1 VPVADSKP
9 TTPRKV
15 SHAAWFSAG
24 SELTR
29 SRIICQATM
38 LRAPSG
44 GGPIAKETEHCGQ
57 KQIRCAA
64 DFCRGLTL
72 RSARTYTRQ
81 PICVPLRAPD
91 YSADNAGFPKVCSS
105 QRAPPRKNIVSTP
118 LVQVGRKIP
127 VVDGL
132 ASRTPCRKPQ
142 INSRARTELRRD
154 NLPAG
159 TILCSSQ
166 KRAASRTLWR

>member
-1 VPVADSKP
+1 
-9 TTPRKV
+9 
-15 SHAAWFSAG
+15 
-24 SELTR
+24 
-29 SRIICQATM
+29 M

-105 QRAPPRKNIVSTP
+105 QRAPAKKNIVSTP

>member
-1 VPVADSKP
+1 MEVPLPKRLSTVGRNKFAVP
-9 TTPRKV
+9 PIF
-15 SHAAWFSAG
+15 AAV
-24 SELTR
+24 L
-29 SRIICQATM
+29 
-38 LRAPSG
+38 P
-44 GGPIAKETEHCGQ
+44 
-57 KQIRCAA
+57 
-64 DFCRGLTL
+64 L

-91 YSADNAGFPKVCSS
+91 YSADNAGF
-105 QRAPPRKNIVSTP
+105 QRSVPRSELPPRKNIVSTP

-154 NLPAG
+154 NLPPEPDCALVRRG
-159 TILCSSQ
+159 PHHALCGDE
-166 KRAASRTLWR
+166 RWRFATNHQPITGSDCSGAH

>member
-1 VPVADSKP
+1 MQRGNSRGSASTLKTQNSLQRRDASVPVADSKP

-57 KQIRCAA
+57 KQIHCAA

-91 YSADNAGFPKVCSS
+91 YNADNAGFPKVCSS
-105 QRAPPRKNIVSTP
+105 QRGPAKKKYCLHAP
-118 LVQVGRKIP
+118 G
-127 VVDGL
+127 
-132 ASRTPCRKPQ
+132 ASRKKDSHR
-142 INSRARTELRRD
+142 
-154 NLPAG
+154 
-159 TILCSSQ
+159 
-166 KRAASRTLWR
+166 

>member
-1 VPVADSKP
+1 
-9 TTPRKV
+9 
-15 SHAAWFSAG
+15 
-24 SELTR
+24 
-29 SRIICQATM
+29 M

-57 KQIRCAA
+57 KQIHCAA

-81 PICVPLRAPD
+81 PIVSRFELPITTQTMQ
-91 YSADNAGFPKVCSS
+91 VS
-105 QRAPPRKNIVSTP
+105 QRSVPRSEVPPRKNIVSTP

-127 VVDGL
+127 TVGRL
-132 ASRTPCRKPQ
+132 ACRTPCRKPQ

-154 NLPAG
+154 NLPPEPDCALVRRG
-159 TILCSSQ
+159 PHHALCGEDR
-166 KRAASRTLWR
+166 K